1 MPRPKAHI
9 SHQTKGRL
17 RVKIPS
23 KKGDKL
29 FFSSLKDSLAKHKD
43 VTEVRTNHVTGSALI
58 LHNSDTDTIVKF
70 AEDGNLFSMIDAA
83 IKSHPR
89 ISRDLFNGFKGL
101 DSGIRSATAGE
112 LDVPSVA
119 FLSLIGMG
127 IYDISRGNFAA
138 PAWYTAFWYALNIFL
153 KAKPDGSEGE
163 LV

>member
-1 MPRPKAHI
+1 MHPKAHI

-23 KKGDKL
+23 MKGKEA
-29 FFSSLKDSLAKHKD
+29 FFISLRDSLAKHKD
-43 VTEVRTNHVTGSALI
+43 ISEVRTNHVTGSALI
-58 LHNSDTDTIVKF
+58 LHKSDTDTIRKY
-70 AEDGNLFSMIDAA
+70 AEECNLFKMIDAA
-83 IKSHPR
+83 ISHPR
-89 ISRDLFNGFKGL
+89 ISRDLYYGFKGI
-101 DSGIRSATAGE
+101 DRNIRSATGGE

-153 KAKPDGSEGE
+153 KAKPDGNEGE
-163 LV
+163 LA